1 MFKRSRSFLKQIGLF
16 IAICAVLLAGNSTI
30 PTLLNPYIFM
40 ILIYCGVNIIMGVSL
55 NVINGLCGE
64 FSMGHAG
71 FMAIGA
77 YVSAFF
83 SFYTFGPFIDELT
96 ATHPGMTMMLTKQ
109 ILFLAAIV
117 LGGISAAIV
126 GYIVG
131 LPSLRLRGDYLGI
144 VTLGFGEIIRV
155 VILNLEVVGGA
166 RGFAGIP
173 AWSNFFWVFFFVI
186 AAVMTSFRML
196 KSYQGRALLA
206 IREDEIAA
214 ESIGINITAYKVK
227 AFIYGA
233 FFAGTAGAL
242 LGHFI
247 AYLNPATF
255 TFIKSF
261 EAIIIVVLGGMGS
274 VTGAIVAAIITTIL
288 PEALRP
294 LQEFTKIDF
303 RMVIYPLLLLTLML
317 TRPQGLFG
325 HKEYY
330 DVIPFLKRKKRA

>member
-1 MFKRSRSFLKQIGLF
+1 MGILITKSFLKQIILF
-16 IAICAVLLAGNSTI
+16 TVICGVLLLGNTI
-30 PTLLNPYIFM
+30 IPKFLNPYFFM
-40 ILIYCGVNIIMGVSL
+40 ILLFCGINIIMGVSL
-55 NVINGLCGE
+55 NVINGLCGQ

-71 FMAIGA
+71 FMAVGA
-77 YVSAFF
+77 YVSAAF
-83 SFYTFGPFIDELT
+83 SFYFFAPWVATASAGWMGELF
-96 ATHPGMTMMLTKQ
+96 KQ
-109 ILFLAAIV
+109 FLFLAAIL
-117 LGGISAAIV
+117 LGGLGAGVA

-155 VILNLEVVGGA
+155 VILNLDVVGGA

-173 AWSNFFWVFFFVI
+173 PWTNFFWVFFFVV
-186 AAVMTSFRML
+186 AVVMTSFRL
-196 KSYQGRALLA
+196 VSSYHGRALLS

-214 ESIGINITAYKVK
+214 ESMGINVTAYKVR
-227 AFIYGA
+227 AFIFSA

-242 LGHFI
+242 LGHLL
-247 AYLNPATF
+247 AYLNTNSF

-261 EAIIIVVLGGMGS
+261 ETIIIVVLGGMGS
-274 VTGAIVAAIITTIL
+274 ITGAIVAAFITTIL

-294 LQEFTKIDF
+294 LQEITRIDF

-330 DVIPFLKRKKRA
+330 DVLPFLKRRRKQT